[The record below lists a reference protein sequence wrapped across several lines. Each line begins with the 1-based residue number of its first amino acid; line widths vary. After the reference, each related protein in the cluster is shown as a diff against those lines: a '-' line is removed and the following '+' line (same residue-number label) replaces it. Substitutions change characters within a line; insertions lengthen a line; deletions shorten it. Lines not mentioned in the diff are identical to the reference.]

1 MKNVW
6 HCLGFFLS
14 ISLVSSCQTSLGPR
28 PEIETCIT
36 GDAGLV
42 CTFKDETYIR
52 PSANDICTNPSDYG
66 TMEDYITDLEKRLA
80 RCLAAPKRCR

>member
-14 ISLVSSCQTSLGPR
+14 ISLVSSCQTSPINR
-28 PEIETCIT
+28 PEIEMCIT
-36 GDAGLV
+36 GDSGLV

-52 PSANDICTNPSDYG
+52 QPANDICTNPTDYG
-66 TMEDYITDLEKRLA
+66 TMEDYITEVERRLA
-80 RCLAAPKRCR
+80 RCLASPKRCR